1 MLSFNSYIEGG
12 VRLPDVEYLEW
23 MLMTKHGPS
32 VAVIHIRKV
41 SGPGADMHG
50 TRMPGFQREPPKLL
64 KVNLIELYILNALV
78 NIHRHRDTVSA
89 HRKREGRP
97 SKKVE
102 CYLLYKIKK
111 KSTGEV
117 RPNSEALIHP
127 FHSWHIY
134 ILYIRSPKPKVDGK
148 CAALAAK

>member
-1 MLSFNSYIEGG
+1 
-12 VRLPDVEYLEW
+12 

-41 SGPGADMHG
+41 SGPGADQG
-50 TRMPGFQREPPKLL
+50 CQDGENPPKLL

-97 SKKVE
+97 SKK
-102 CYLLYKIKK
+102 
-111 KSTGEV
+111 
-117 RPNSEALIHP
+117 
-127 FHSWHIY
+127 
-134 ILYIRSPKPKVDGK
+134 
-148 CAALAAK
+148 